1 MLPMNLLVNR
11 ELSWLEFNKRCLSEA
26 LRTDVP
32 LFERLKFAA
41 IYFSNLDEFF
51 MVRVGSLTDQS
62 IMDPD
67 KLDDKTGWNAAQQVQ
82 HMLEMVRSF
91 EPMTEEMFH
100 SLKAELKQ
108 HGIDFVDFK
117 KINKMDEMIA
127 QKYFTEEI
135 KPLLSPQIVDRHHP
149 FPFLRNKEKYV
160 ISCHMTK
167 NAKNGDRFGVIPIGH
182 LPDYF
187 VVVFDGR
194 TKIFFTCDI
203 VEHYLSELFTKQKI
217 VETATIRVTRN
228 ADIAVDEALLDYD
241 MDFRGV
247 MQELLKKRRRLFA
260 VRLQMSGKS
269 EKIQKYLCE
278 HLEVEQNAVFVQ
290 KIPLDFSFG
299 FSIPA
304 KIKDTD
310 ISLFYPERK
319 PQVPAVYHQ
328 NIPIRQLAENE
339 ILLAYPFHSYN
350 PFLNMLYEAADD
362 PEVVSI
368 KISLYR
374 LAGHS
379 KVVSALCRAADQ
391 GKDVLCTLEL
401 RARFDEQSNIDYSAI
416 LEEAGCRVIYGLS
429 DYKVHAKLC
438 VITRKDAQ
446 GNVSYTT
453 QVGTGNYNEKTSEQ
467 YTDLCFITNEAA
479 VGRDAIKVFNNL
491 SIGETTE
498 ETESLWV
505 APHCYRTHVLE
516 LLDREIEVQK
526 NGGHGY
532 VSIKVN
538 SFNDVG
544 IMEKMVEASQAGV
557 EIHMYIRGI
566 CCLRPGIEGQTDHI
580 TIRALLGR
588 YLEHS
593 RIFVFGEGDRQRIYM
608 GSGDLLNRN
617 TQRRVEIFAEP
628 KSEKI
633 RSQLLYI
640 LDTLEHDNSQS
651 WLMQPDGTYQRVPCA
666 EGERPVNSQMKLF
679 DYFTRETVSTPVA
692 AAQAPQAADAQQPT
706 EQEEHDS
713 SVEAQMQAVK
723 EQEAENEAK
732 NGDKPQPGL
741 FKRLFG
747 FIFQTSSHK

>member
-1 MLPMNLLVNR
+1 MLPRELMVNR
-11 ELSWLEFNKRCLSEA
+11 ELSWLEFNKRVLSEA
-26 LRTDVP
+26 LRADVP
-32 LFERLKFAA
+32 LFERLKFAG

-67 KLDDKTGWNAAQQVQ
+67 KLDDKTGWNAAEQVE

-91 EPMTEEMFH
+91 EPMTEEMYD
-100 SLKAELKQ
+100 SLVVELKQ
-108 HGIDFVDFK
+108 HGIDFIDFK
-117 KINKMDEMIA
+117 KINKIDEMIA
-127 QKYFTEEI
+127 QKYFSDEI

-160 ISCHMTK
+160 VSCHTTK
-167 NAKNGDRFGVIPIGH
+167 NGGERFGVIPIGH

-187 VVVFDGR
+187 VINFDGR
-194 TKIFFTCDI
+194 TKVFFTCDI
-203 VEHYLSELFTKQKI
+203 VENYLDQLFTKQKI
-217 VETATIRVTRN
+217 VEKATIRITRN

-260 VRLQMSGKS
+260 VRMQMSCKS
-269 EKIQKYLCE
+269 VKIEKCLRE
-278 HLEVEQNAVFVQ
+278 HLEMDNSAIFIQR
-290 KIPLDFSFG
+290 IPLDFGFG
-299 FSIPA
+299 FSLPG
-304 KIKDTD
+304 KVKNTD
-310 ISLFYPERK
+310 ISLVYPERK
-319 PQVPAVYHQ
+319 PHSPEIFHQ
-328 NIPIRQLAENE
+328 HIPMRQLAEKE
-339 ILLAYPFHSYN
+339 ILLAYPFHSYS
-350 PFLNMLYEAADD
+350 PFLNLLYEAADD
-362 PEVVSI
+362 PDVVSI

-379 KVVSALCRAADQ
+379 KVVSALCHAADR
-391 GKDVLCTLEL
+391 GKDVLCMLEL

-416 LEEAGCRVIYGLS
+416 LEQAGCRVIYGLS

-438 VITRKDAQ
+438 LITRRDAE

-467 YTDLCFITNEAA
+467 YTDLCFITNSDA
-479 VGRDAIKVFNNL
+479 VGRDATEVFNNL

-498 ETESLWV
+498 ETKSLWV

-516 LLDREIEVQK
+516 LIDREIQVQK
-526 NGGHGY
+526 SGGHGY
-532 VSIKVN
+532 VAIKIN

-557 EIHMYIRGI
+557 EIHLYIRGI
-566 CCLRPGIEGQTDHI
+566 CCLRPGIPGQTENI

-593 RIFVFGEGDRQRIYM
+593 RIFVFGQGERQRIYM

-628 KSEKI
+628 KSEEVRK
-633 RSQLLYI
+633 QLLYI
-640 LDTLEHDNSQS
+640 METMETDNSQS
-651 WLMQPDGTYQRVPCA
+651 WLMQPDGTYQRVEC
-666 EGERPVNSQMKLF
+666 GEEDQRVNSQMKLF
-679 DYFTRETVSTPVA
+679 DYFTHEEIAPAAVAPEVKPVEKTVEIA
-692 AAQAPQAADAQQPT
+692 AAELP
-706 EQEEHDS
+706 
-713 SVEAQMQAVK
+713 K
-723 EQEAENEAK
+723 EGFFQRLLRS
-732 NGDKPQPGL
+732 L
-741 FKRLFG
+741 FK
-747 FIFQTSSHK
+747 

>member
-1 MLPMNLLVNR
+1 MLPMDLLVNR

-26 LRTDVP
+26 LREDVP

-82 HMLEMVRSF
+82 HMLEMIHSF
-91 EPMTEEMFH
+91 EPMTEEMYQ
-100 SLKAELKQ
+100 SLLTEFKQ
-108 HGIDFVDFK
+108 NGIDFIHFK
-117 KINKMDEMIA
+117 KISKMDEMIA
-127 QKYFTEEI
+127 QKYFNEEI

-160 ISCHMTK
+160 VSCHITK
-167 NAKNGDRFGVIPIGH
+167 NGGERFGIIPIGH

-187 VVVFDGR
+187 VIHFDGR
-194 TKIFFTCDI
+194 AKVLFTCDI
-203 VEHYLSELFTKQKI
+203 IEHYLEQLFTKQKI
-217 VETATIRVTRN
+217 IERVTIRVTRN

-247 MQELLKKRRRLFA
+247 MQELLKKRRRLSA

-278 HLEVEQNAVFVQ
+278 HLEVGKLAVFIQ
-290 KIPLDFSFG
+290 KIPLDFAFG
-299 FSIPA
+299 FSLPGKVQKNDMA
-304 KIKDTD
+304 
-310 ISLFYPERK
+310 LFYPERR
-319 PQVPAVYHQ
+319 PQLPVAYQ
-328 NIPIRQLAENE
+328 NNTPIRQLAEEE
-339 ILLAYPFHSYN
+339 ILLAYPFHSYS
-350 PFLNMLYEAADD
+350 PFLNMLYEAAED

-368 KISLYR
+368 RISLYR

-379 KVVSALCRAADQ
+379 KVVSALCYAADR
-391 GKDVLCTLEL
+391 GKDVLCMLEL

-416 LEEAGCRVIYGLS
+416 LEQAGCRVIYGLS

-438 VITRKDAQ
+438 VITRKDAD

-453 QVGTGNYNEKTSEQ
+453 QIGTGNYNEKTSEQ
-467 YTDLCFITNEAA
+467 YTDLCFITNEDA
-479 VGRDAIKVFNNL
+479 VGRDATKIFNNL
-491 SIGETTE
+491 AIGETTE
-498 ETESLWV
+498 QTESLWV

-516 LLDREIEVQK
+516 LLDREIAIQK

-532 VSIKVN
+532 VAIKVN

-557 EIHMYIRGI
+557 EIHLYIRGI
-566 CCLRPGIEGQTDHI
+566 CCLRPGVKGYTDHI

-593 RIFVFGEGDRQRIYM
+593 RIFVFGEGERQRIFI

-628 KSEKI
+628 KSEAI
-633 RSQLLYI
+633 RKQLLYI
-640 LDTLEHDNSQS
+640 LETLEMDNCQS
-651 WLMQPDGTYQRVPCA
+651 WLMQPDGSYTRIACR
-666 EGERPVNSQMKLF
+666 EGERPLNSQMKLF
-679 DYFTRETVSTPVA
+679 DAFTRDA
-692 AAQAPQAADAQQPT
+692 AERPNPRGSATARSEKVEIQQT
-706 EQEEHDS
+706 MELLRT
-713 SVEAQMQAVK
+713 K
-723 EQEAENEAK
+723 EQVGEPVPAK
-732 NGDKPQPGL
+732 QGL
-741 FKRLFG
+741 FKRLFRRLFG
-747 FIFQTSSHK
+747 K

>member
-1 MLPMNLLVNR
+1 MLPKKLLVNR

-67 KLDDKTGWNAAQQVQ
+67 KLDDKTGWNAEQQVQ
-82 HMLEMVRSF
+82 HMLEMVHSF
-91 EPMTEEMFH
+91 EPMTEEMFS
-100 SLKAELKQ
+100 SLKVELKQ
-108 HGIDFVDFK
+108 HSIDFIDFK

-160 ISCHMTK
+160 ISCHTTK
-167 NAKNGDRFGVIPIGH
+167 NAKNGERFGVIPIGH

-187 VVVFDGR
+187 VVNFDGR
-194 TKIFFTCDI
+194 TKVYFTCDI
-203 VEHYLSELFTKQKI
+203 VEHYLSQLFTKQRI
-217 VETATIRVTRN
+217 VETTTVRVTRN

-260 VRLQMSGKS
+260 VRLQMSCKS
-269 EKIQKYLCE
+269 EKIQKYLSE

-299 FSIPA
+299 FSMPG
-304 KIKDTD
+304 KIKETD
-310 ISLFYPERK
+310 MSLFYPERK
-319 PQVPAVYHQ
+319 PQSPAIYHQ
-328 NIPIRQLAENE
+328 NIPVRRLAEEE

-391 GKDVLCTLEL
+391 GKDVLCMLEL
-401 RARFDEQSNIDYSAI
+401 RARFDEQNNIDYSAI

-446 GNVSYTT
+446 GNVNYTT

-479 VGRDAIKVFNNL
+479 VGRDAIEVFNNL

-566 CCLRPGIEGQTDHI
+566 CCLRPGIEGQTDNI

-593 RIFVFGEGDRQRIYM
+593 RIFVFGEGDRQRIYI

-633 RSQLLYI
+633 RKQLLYI

-666 EGERPVNSQMKLF
+666 EGERTVNSQMKLF
-679 DYFTRETVSTPVA
+679 DYFTKEEASVSAVE
-692 AAQAPQAADAQQPT
+692 APQIVESQGVKPD
-706 EQEEHDS
+706 EETKKIV
-713 SVEAQMQAVK
+713 SVEAQMKAVK
-723 EQEAENEAK
+723 KQEAKDEDEPK
-732 NGDKPQPGL
+732 VGL
-741 FKRLFG
+741 FQRLFG
-747 FIFQTSSHK
+747 FFFR